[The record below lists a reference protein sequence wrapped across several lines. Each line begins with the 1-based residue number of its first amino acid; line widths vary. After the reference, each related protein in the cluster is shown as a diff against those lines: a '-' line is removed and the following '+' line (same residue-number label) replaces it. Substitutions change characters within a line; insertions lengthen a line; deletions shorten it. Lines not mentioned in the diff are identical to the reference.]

1 MCLCIKSSHCTLEI
15 FYIIFINLYC
25 SKAEKK
31 IYSSNNPKLKK
42 LAAFNKDNTV
52 VIAEEKTLLE
62 LI

>member
-1 MCLCIKSSHCTLEI
+1 M
-15 FYIIFINLYC
+15 NLRVLKHQRFHK